1 MSQWAAKNRYM
12 SSEET
17 SRPGPWRN
25 EIVPYLVDIMDA
37 FNREGV
43 EKIIFLKPTQVGGT
57 ECGINIVGSI
67 IDQRPGR
74 IIYVLPDDETLKEF
88 SADRLQKVLESN
100 RCFDGKYQRGD
111 SKDTMLR
118 FAGGFCKFGSAR
130 SPMDLASWSSPTV
143 IMDEIDKYVKIA
155 GKEASP
161 LKLAEERAKNWPGR
175 RKLFFWSTPT
185 LKTGQIYQLYEAADV
200 RYEYQV
206 SVLRRDA
213 AAEMGACKV

>member
-67 IDQRPGR
+67 IDQRPT
-74 IIYVLPDDETLKEF
+74 YYL
-88 SADRLQKVLESN
+88 
-100 RCFDGKYQRGD
+100 C
-111 SKDTMLR
+111 
-118 FAGGFCKFGSAR
+118 
-130 SPMDLASWSSPTV
+130 SS
-143 IMDEIDKYVKIA
+143 
-155 GKEASP
+155 
-161 LKLAEERAKNWPGR
+161 R
-175 RKLFFWSTPT
+175 
-185 LKTGQIYQLYEAADV
+185 
-200 RYEYQV
+200 
-206 SVLRRDA
+206 
-213 AAEMGACKV
+213 